1 MSVLGAKAEHIYFN
15 FISETNPHRA
25 TMGSI
30 VARWTQ
36 PFLPFLPF
44 FLVFS
49 SDSSFPCTVALISSF
64 LGFLGLFPRL
74 LLLILSK

>member
-1 MSVLGAKAEHIYFN
+1 MENLGVKAEQICLD
-15 FISETNPHRA
+15 FIFKTNPHRA

-36 PFLPFLPF
+36 PFLPF

-49 SDSSFPCTVALISSF
+49 SDSSFSCTVALISSF
-64 LGFLGLFPRL
+64 LQVLGLFPWL
-74 LLLILSK
+74 LLLI

>member
-1 MSVLGAKAEHIYFN
+1 MSVLGAKAEQIYFN

-36 PFLPFLPF
+36 PFLPF

>member
-1 MSVLGAKAEHIYFN
+1 MSVLGAKAEQIYFN

-49 SDSSFPCTVALISSF
+49 SDSSFSCTIALISSF
-64 LGFLGLFPRL
+64 LQFLGLFPWL
-74 LLLILSK
+74 LLLI